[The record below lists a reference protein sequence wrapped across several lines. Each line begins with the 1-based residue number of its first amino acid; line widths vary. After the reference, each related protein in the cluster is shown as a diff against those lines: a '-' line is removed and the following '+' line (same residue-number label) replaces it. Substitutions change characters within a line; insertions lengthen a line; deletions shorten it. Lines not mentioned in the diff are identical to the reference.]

1 MKVRAALILA
11 LVFAVLLVAPLAGA
25 GAAGD
30 FATSRGRL
38 QAYVNPTEPWR
49 EGKDMN
55 ARSHGS
61 QRASRRPIGREQA
74 PRTIGAVART
84 VQEAIDTGEAISV
97 GAVSLV
103 KNTALAAFSGARE
116 VGAEAGSAAVAAV
129 RGSIAAAREI
139 GGDLGRMSGRVLHGT
154 FGAAQGIGNDL
165 MNLVNTGGARRPLA
179 KATSQRRRRTSERER
194 TTRRSA

>member
-1 MKVRAALILA
+1 
-11 LVFAVLLVAPLAGA
+11 
-25 GAAGD
+25 
-30 FATSRGRL
+30 
-38 QAYVNPTEPWR
+38 
-49 EGKDMN
+49 MN

-103 KNTALAAFSGARE
+103 KTTALAAFSGARE

-154 FGAAQGIGNDL
+154 FGAEA
-165 MNLVNTGGARRPLA
+165 VR
-179 KATSQRRRRTSERER
+179 ERETSVLR
-194 TTRRSA
+194 ACRVPNPAKRLNVVQRPKTLFEPQRSMTSRS